1 MKKSIQIKFLGN
13 EYLVKTDADEDYL
26 MDIAS
31 YLEEKV
37 LGASSGVGNVKIP
50 LPLFLATLQVADDLF
65 RVKSEYEEYKNG
77 AEEHTKKL
85 VELLEEEIASS
96 SSPGSQVSGESK
108 SEGPRAKPDTFK
120 GWN

>member
-13 EYLVKTDADEDYL
+13 EYLVKTDADEDYVR
-26 MDIAS
+26 DIAS

-37 LGASSGVGNVKIP
+37 LGASSSVGNVKIP
-50 LPLFLATLQVADDLF
+50 HPLFLATLQVADDLF
-65 RVKSEYEEYKNG
+65 RLKSEYEEYKNG

-85 VELLEEEIASS
+85 VELLEEEIESS
-96 SSPGSQVSGESK
+96 SSPDSQVTEDSK
-108 SEGPRAKPDTFK
+108 SEGARAKPDSSK